1 MKVQIFK
8 IAITTISLTLLLFF
22 GNVIFLENTDYSA
35 NFELYKFPLVIT
47 YLVFLLFSISI
58 LITLLIVNHK
68 NKDIVGMTFMLIT
81 TFKTAVCYF
90 IFSNVISSDNEN
102 TIERINFFIVFS
114 VFLTM
119 ETLITIQLLN
129 KKQQ

>member
-102 TIERINFFIVFS
+102 TIERINFVIVFS

>member
-1 MKVQIFK
+1 
-8 IAITTISLTLLLFF
+8 
-22 GNVIFLENTDYSA
+22 
-35 NFELYKFPLVIT
+35 
-47 YLVFLLFSISI
+47 
-58 LITLLIVNHK
+58 
-68 NKDIVGMTFMLIT
+68 MLIT
-81 TFKTAVCYF
+81 TFKAALSYF

>member
-22 GNVIFLENTDYSA
+22 GNVIFLENTDYAA
-35 NFELYKFPLVIT
+35 NFGLYKFPLVIT

>member
-22 GNVIFLENTDYSA
+22 GNVIFLENTDYAS

>member
-22 GNVIFLENTDYSA
+22 GNVIFLENTDYAS

-68 NKDIVGMTFMLIT
+68 NKDIIGMTFMLIT